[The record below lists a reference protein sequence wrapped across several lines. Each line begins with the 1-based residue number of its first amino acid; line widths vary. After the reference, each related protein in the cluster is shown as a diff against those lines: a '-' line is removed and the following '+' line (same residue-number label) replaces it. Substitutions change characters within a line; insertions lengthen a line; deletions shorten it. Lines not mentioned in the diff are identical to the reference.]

1 MVLRMNAARSP
12 RAASMASNVD
22 DPTRRMHVKNRVAG
36 VASDVDYPTRRMR
49 AKKNWARLPKEP

>member
-1 MVLRMNAARSP
+1 MNSARIS

-22 DPTRRMHVKNRVAG
+22 DSTRRMRVKNRAAG
-36 VASDVDYPTRRMR
+36 VASDVDDPTRRMR